1 MKTGSRGD
9 VDGARP
15 RRACPARRGEGA
27 EGGRGGRGTGARASA
42 WRVCSGSAGGTVTD
56 PLQCVVER
64 RGSPLKRKKKEV
76 PGFQHPPEQGD
87 PHPNPSGKGAGLAP
101 WPPQGVATKRLSG
114 RGPRPQ
120 VLDIQ
125 LPERERKLETGSRV
139 RAASTEI
146 RREWTVFEVSA
157 TPESILLLLA
167 PRGARGP
174 RLPPQRTFA

>member
-1 MKTGSRGD
+1 MVK
-9 VDGARP
+9 RP
-15 RRACPARRGEGA
+15 RPAE
-27 EGGRGGRGTGARASA
+27 
-42 WRVCSGSAGGTVTD
+42 
-56 PLQCVVER
+56 
-64 RGSPLKRKKKEV
+64 
-76 PGFQHPPEQGD
+76 
-87 PHPNPSGKGAGLAP
+87 
-101 WPPQGVATKRLSG
+101 
-114 RGPRPQ
+114 PQ